1 MIVPYTELLPE
12 TLQSLIEEFIS
23 RDGSIQGHRD
33 TTQESQVAA
42 VMAQLKS
49 GDAVI
54 EFDPDDE
61 TCTISTRRKIG
72 RSRDNI

>member
-1 MIVPYTELLPE
+1 MIVPYTELQPE
-12 TLQSLIEEFIS
+12 TLQALIEEFIT
-23 RDGSIQGHRD
+23 RDGSVQGHHD
-33 TTQESQVAA
+33 TPPEKQIAA

-61 TCTISTRRKIG
+61 TCTISTKRKIG
-72 RSRDNI
+72 RG